1 VTLARL
7 LGLAVLLASSPAFA
21 GASGPFAC
29 EERTPRAITV
39 PGAAGEKCQQAIS
52 KEGAK
57 FLKTKTA
64 ALSKCL
70 LKSAP
75 GVCPEPKDVT
85 KMEQAAAKA
94 SEKIAKACAD
104 DASQQALGNA
114 YATVTDE
121 NLIGSCMLSQH
132 NAMADLIVAEATGVN
147 TQEFLFEG
155 KEAKARKK
163 CIAEANKS
171 GVGFA
176 LGVVSAMQKCIDGR
190 IKNGP
195 AENIEAACVG
205 SFAGKGA
212 AYTPPTD
219 AKTAAAIEKLRA
231 KTVSKIDAKCG
242 PGVGSWLPS
251 VFACGGAESAAELE
265 SCLLCEGW
273 NKAVSIVEQQYAED
287 ADAFVVPGLEAI
299 QDAVDALTPGGG
311 KLLITSGTYPDP
323 ATIAVSDLQ
332 LVGCGGATN
341 DRPNLEPATP
351 DVSRGIQAAGQT
363 DLTFQSLE
371 VRNWDDDGIFV
382 QQGTR
387 LVFRDLIGDG
397 AFNSTYA
404 VFPVTSN
411 GVLVEGC
418 TVTAVADAGIYVG
431 QSENIVVRHNRVV
444 TSVAGIE
451 IENSGTATVQNNY
464 ATDNT
469 GGLLV
474 FKAEGLPVQLSDDH
488 VVSHNVLEDNNRV
501 NIGSGTVGAVP
512 DGTGVLI
519 ISNDD
524 SVFEYNLVTGNNT
537 FGIAVIDQG
546 AASQDLSPDP
556 KSERNLV
563 RRNVVTGNGTARDTT
578 EPNDSPFGGDLAL
591 AILDKGGPPQDHDN
605 CIADDNVFDL
615 PIVFGFLAENMCPTP

>member
-1 VTLARL
+1 VKVARL
-7 LGLAVLLASSPAFA
+7 LGLALLLAASPALG
-21 GASGPFAC
+21 GAPNSFNC
-29 EERTPRAITV
+29 EDRTPRAITV
-39 PGAAGEKCQQAIS
+39 PGDAGAKCQQAIS

-57 FLKTKTA
+57 FLKTKTST
-64 ALSKCL
+64 LSKCM

-75 GVCPEPKDVT
+75 GACPAPDDVA

-94 SEKIAKACAD
+94 SEKIAKACAE

-114 YATVTDE
+114 YATITDE
-121 NLIGSCMLSQH
+121 NTIGSCVLSQH

-147 TQEFLFEG
+147 TQAFLLEG
-155 KEAKARKK
+155 KAEKPRQK

-171 GVGFA
+171 GVGWA
-176 LGVVSAMQKCIDGR
+176 LGVVSAIQKCVDGR
-190 IKNGP
+190 IKKGP
-195 AENIEAACVG
+195 ADGIETACIG
-205 SFAGKGA
+205 SFAGGVFV
-212 AYTPPTD
+212 PPTD
-219 AKTAAAIEKLRA
+219 AKTASAIEKLRA
-231 KTVSKIDAKCG
+231 KTVSKLDKQCG
-242 PGVGSWLPS
+242 PGVGTWLPS
-251 VFACGGAESAAELE
+251 VFACGGAETAAQLE

-287 ADAFVVPGLEAI
+287 ADAFIAPGANAI
-299 QDAVDALTPGGG
+299 ETAVNVATPGT

-323 ATIAVSDLQ
+323 ATIEISDLQ

-363 DLTFQSLE
+363 DLLFQSLE
-371 VRNWDDDGIFV
+371 VRNWDDDGIFI
-382 QQGTR
+382 QQGER

-411 GVLVEGC
+411 GVVVEGC
-418 TVTAVADAGIYVG
+418 TVTAVIDAGIYVG
-431 QSENIVVRHNRVV
+431 QSENIVVRHNRVT

-474 FKAEGLPVQLSDDH
+474 FKAGGLDVQLSDDH
-488 VVSHNVLEDNNRV
+488 VVSHNVLVDNNRV

-512 DGTGVLI
+512 DGTGMLI

-524 SVFEYNLVTGNNT
+524 SVFEYNLVDGNNT
-537 FGIAVIDQG
+537 FGIALIDQAIAG
-546 AASQDLSPDP
+546 QPNLSPDQ
-556 KSERNLV
+556 KTERNLIQH
-563 RRNVVTGNGTARDTT
+563 NVVTGNGTAADITP
-578 EPNDSPFGGDLAL
+578 PNDSPLSGDLAIAL
-591 AILDKGGPPQDHDN
+591 LEKGGPPQDHAN
-605 CIADDNVFDL
+605 CFADDNVTDL
-615 PIVFGFLAENMCPTP
+615 PLVLGFSTENLCPVP